1 MKCFTRTLFLSPALI
16 LAGCNDIP
24 HNDAHAIYPAAE
36 VESPM
41 VIDDSI
47 IDRAQMDAL
56 SDIQHVGI
64 LLTCPIGHYNM

>member
-64 LLTCPIGHYNM
+64 LPLAP